1 MERDN
6 KFKRIGRL
14 LSVICLFVVIALTAV
29 ACSGSKT
36 NPYLKSADV
45 QITLNE
51 DGSIDVTETDV
62 VHFGSRSDPWWNYY
76 KDVSKYNQDSNV
88 LSEISNVKVFLD
100 GQELITYKDGKDPD
114 DFTSADKR
122 NYANTGYVYERSKYY
137 EVGVYM
143 SEFDNGDRTITLSY
157 TLSDVMISYA
167 DCAGFY
173 YKFVS
178 ESNEMSYDKF
188 TATVKFAAASRD
200 DTYVWTH
207 IDDGGAEG
215 TMSAGDTVTEINYSA
230 ENLSAGVYL
239 ETRILLPQENYN
251 GLKVKKSATKSDV
264 IAEEKAWY
272 DEFTKE
278 VRRLQILNIV
288 DIVLAIVVAAAG
300 AAAVFLLTK
309 KRKPLD
315 LIDKPVY
322 EREIPEG
329 WTAGEFAHV
338 YKYYG
343 KYDVGDAM
351 SATILELFRRHFISI
366 DVGEKKKQA
375 KITVIPRSTE
385 TLAPHEKTVYDML
398 KSVSGGQPFEM
409 RELEKC
415 AKKDYK
421 IYAKIIEKFKEQ
433 TKAKAVKMKFYPTSK
448 DDKYGK
454 IMGGVGFFAIVL
466 AGIAFVAWFI
476 FGEFFPHFPIVIA
489 PLVLTFIACKVVLK
503 KQKEPLQ
510 EPSQRLYDD
519 FNALGKFMT
528 EFSNMDSHELP
539 ALVLWEEYMVYAT
552 AMGIADKVSEQLEI
566 AYPQYRQMVTE
577 NNGNFDSMDAF
588 TILYLM
594 SPRFRI
600 NTGFAF
606 NASIMQIS
614 NTVASMQRN
623 AKIMSAAKTIGSL
636 TGGGKGGGG
645 FSGGGGGFGGGGSHA
660 R

>member
-6 KFKRIGRL
+6 KFKRVGRL
-14 LSVICLFVVIALTAV
+14 LSVVCLFVVIALTAV
-29 ACSGSKT
+29 ACSGNKT

-51 DGSIDVTETDV
+51 DGSIDVVETDV
-62 VHFGSRSDPWWNYY
+62 VHFGGRSDPWWNYY
-76 KDVSKYNQDSNV
+76 KDVSKFNNSV
-88 LSEISNVKVFLD
+88 LCEISNVKVSLD
-100 GQELITYKDGKDPD
+100 GKELDTNVDGKDPD
-114 DFTSADKR
+114 DFSSIDKR
-122 NYANTGYVYERSKYY
+122 NYADTGYVYERSGYY

-143 SEFDNGDRTITLSY
+143 SEFDKGDRTITLSY
-157 TLSDVMISYA
+157 TLSNVMISYA

-173 YKFVS
+173 YQFVS
-178 ESNEMSYDKF
+178 KSNEMSYDKF
-188 TATVKFAAASRD
+188 TATVKFSAVARESM
-200 DTYVWTH
+200 YVWTH

-215 TMSAGDTVTEINYSA
+215 TMPAGDTVTEVNYSA
-230 ENLSAGVYL
+230 ENLSKGVYL
-239 ETRILLPQENYN
+239 ETRILLPQENYRGIEVEN
-251 GLKVKKSATKSDV
+251 SATRAAI
-264 IAEEKAWY
+264 IAEEQAWY
-272 DEFTKE
+272 DEFAKE
-278 VRRLQILNIV
+278 VRRLRILNIV
-288 DIVLAIVVAAAG
+288 DIVLTIAVAIAG
-300 AAAVFLLTK
+300 ALSVVLLIK

-338 YKYYG
+338 YRYYDKYN
-343 KYDVGDAM
+343 VGDAM

-375 KITVIPRSTE
+375 KITVIQRSTD

-398 KSVSGGQPFEM
+398 NSVSNGQPFEM
-409 RELEKC
+409 KELEKC
-415 AKKDYK
+415 AKNDYQN
-421 IYAKIIEKFKEQ
+421 YAKIIEKFKEQ
-433 TKAKAVKMKFYPTSK
+433 TKAKAVKMKFFPVSK
-448 DDKYGK
+448 DDKYGNA
-454 IMGGVGFFAIVL
+454 MGCVGFSAIAL
-466 AGIAFVAWFI
+466 AGIAFVAWFF
-476 FGEFFPHFPIVIA
+476 FGSLFPHFPIVIA
-489 PLVLTFIACKVVLK
+489 PLILTFIAFKVVSK
-503 KQKEPLQ
+503 KQKEPLN

-519 FNALGKFMT
+519 FRALGKFMT
-528 EFSNMDSHELP
+528 EFSDMESHELP

-600 NTGFAF
+600 NTGLAF
-606 NASIMQIS
+606 NASIINIS

-623 AKIMSAAKTIGSL
+623 AKVLSAAKTIGSIA
-636 TGGGKGGGG
+636 GGGKGGGG
-645 FSGGGGGFGGGGSHA
+645 FRGGGGGFGGGGSHA

>member
-6 KFKRIGRL
+6 NFKRIGSL
-14 LSVICLFVVIALTAV
+14 ISVICLFVVITLTAV
-29 ACSGSKT
+29 ACSGGKS

-45 QITLNE
+45 EITLNE
-51 DGSIDVTETDV
+51 DGSIDVVETDV
-62 VHFGSRSDPWWNYY
+62 VHFGGRSDPWWNYY
-76 KDVSKYNQDSNV
+76 KDVSKYNNSV
-88 LSEISNVKVFLD
+88 LCEISNVKVSLD
-100 GQELITYKDGKDPD
+100 GQELIIYDDGKDPD
-114 DFTSADKR
+114 DFTSGDKR
-122 NYANTGYVYERSKYY
+122 NYADTGYVYERSDYY

-143 SEFDNGDRTITLSY
+143 SEFDSGDKTITLSY
-157 TLSDVMISYA
+157 TLSNVMISYA

-178 ESNEMSYDKF
+178 DTNEMSYEKF
-188 TATVKFAAASRD
+188 TAKVKFDAANRD
-200 DTYVWTH
+200 DAYVWTH

-215 TMSAGDTVTEINYSA
+215 TMPAGDTVTEINYSA

-251 GLKVKKSATKSDV
+251 GLKVKKSATQADV
-264 IAEEKAWY
+264 IAEELTWFNEYQK
-272 DEFTKE
+272 K
-278 VRRLQILNIV
+278 VKILRTLNV
-288 DIVLAIVVAAAG
+288 LDIVLSIAVAAAG
-300 AAAVFLLTK
+300 VAAAILLVK
-309 KRKPLD
+309 KRKPLE

-343 KYDVGDAM
+343 KYNVGDAM
-351 SATILELFRRHFISI
+351 SATILELFRRRFISI
-366 DVGEKKKQA
+366 DVGDKKKQA
-375 KITVIPRSTE
+375 KITVIKRSVE
-385 TLAPHEKTVYDML
+385 SLAPHERTVYEML
-398 KSVSGGQPFEM
+398 NSVSGGQPFEM
-409 RELEKC
+409 KDLERC
-415 AKKDYK
+415 AKKNYET
-421 IYAKIIEKFKEQ
+421 YAKIIEKFKNQ
-433 TKAKAVKMKFYPTSK
+433 TKAKALNMKFFPDARS
-448 DDKYGK
+448 DKYGNMMNV
-454 IMGGVGFFAIVL
+454 IGFAALILAIALFA
-466 AGIAFVAWFI
+466 AWF
-476 FGEFFPHFPIVIA
+476 FVGKFFPHFPIATV
-489 PLVLTFIACKVVLK
+489 PLALVFIAFLIIRK
-503 KQKEPLQ
+503 KQKAPLKEQ
-510 EPSQRLYDD
+510 SQRLYDK
-519 FNALGKFMT
+519 FFALGKFMT

-566 AYPQYRQMVTE
+566 AYPQYKQMVTE
-577 NNGNFDSMDAF
+577 NGGNFDSMDAF

-600 NTGFAF
+600 NTGLAF

-623 AKIMSAAKTIGSL
+623 AKILSAAKTIGSL

>member
-6 KFKRIGRL
+6 NFKRIGRL
-14 LSVICLFVVIALTAV
+14 LSVVCLFVVIALTAV
-29 ACSGSKT
+29 ACSGDKT

-51 DGSIDVTETDV
+51 DGSIDVVETDV
-62 VHFGSRSDPWWNYY
+62 VHFGGRSDPWWNYY
-76 KDVSKYNQDSNV
+76 KDVSKYNNGV
-88 LSEISNVKVFLD
+88 LCEISNVKVSLD
-100 GQELITYKDGKDPD
+100 GQELTTNINGKDPE
-114 DFTSADKR
+114 DFTSTDKR
-122 NYANTGYVYERSKYY
+122 NYADTGYVYERSSFY

-143 SEFDNGDRTITLSY
+143 SEFDRGDRTITLTY
-157 TLSDVMISYA
+157 TLSNVMISYA

-173 YKFVS
+173 YQFVS
-178 ESNEMSYDKF
+178 KTNEMSYDKF
-188 TATVKFAAASRD
+188 TATVKFSAVARENM
-200 DTYVWTH
+200 YVWTH

-215 TMSAGDTVTEINYSA
+215 TMPAGDTVTEVNYTA
-230 ENLSAGVYL
+230 ENLSEGVYL

-251 GLKVKKSATKSDV
+251 GIVVENSTTKAAI
-264 IAEEKAWY
+264 IAEEQAWY
-272 DEFTKE
+272 DEFAKE

-288 DIVLAIVVAAAG
+288 DIVLTIVVAIAG
-300 AAAVFLLTK
+300 ALSVVLLIR

-315 LIDKPVY
+315 LIDKPIY

-338 YKYYG
+338 YQYYDKYN
-343 KYDVGDAM
+343 VGDAM

-398 KSVSGGQPFEM
+398 NSVSNGQPFEM
-409 RELEKC
+409 KELEKC

-421 IYAKIIEKFKEQ
+421 NYAKIIEKFKEQ

-448 DDKYGK
+448 DDKYGNA
-454 IMGGVGFFAIVL
+454 MGCVGFSAIVL
-466 AGIAFVAWFI
+466 AGIAFVAWFF
-476 FGEFFPHFPIVIA
+476 FGRFFPHFPIVIA
-489 PLVLTFIACKVVLK
+489 PLILTFLAYKIVLR
-503 KQKEPLQ
+503 KQKEPLK
-510 EPSQRLYDD
+510 ESSQRLYDD
-519 FNALGKFMT
+519 FRALGKFMT
-528 EFSNMDSHELP
+528 EFSNLDQHELP

-577 NNGNFDSMDAF
+577 NDGNFDSMDAF

-600 NTGFAF
+600 NTGLAF
-606 NASIMQIS
+606 NASIINIS
-614 NTVASMQRN
+614 NTVAAMERN
-623 AKIMSAAKTIGSL
+623 AKILSAAKTIGSVA
-636 TGGGKGGGG
+636 GGGKGGGG
-645 FSGGGGGFGGGGSHA
+645 FRGGGGGFGGGGSHA

>member
-6 KFKRIGRL
+6 KFKRVGRL
-14 LSVICLFVVIALTAV
+14 LSVVCLFVVIALTAV
-29 ACSGSKT
+29 ACSGNKT

-51 DGSIDVTETDV
+51 DGSIDVVETDV
-62 VHFGSRSDPWWNYY
+62 VHFGGRSDPWWNYY
-76 KDVSKYNQDSNV
+76 KDVSKYNNGV
-88 LSEISNVKVFLD
+88 LCEISNVNVSLD
-100 GQELITYKDGKDPD
+100 GQKLDTDVDGKDPN
-114 DFTSADKR
+114 DFSSADKR
-122 NYANTGYVYERSKYY
+122 NYADTGYVYERSNYY

-143 SEFDNGDRTITLSY
+143 SEFDKGDRTVTVSY
-157 TLSDVMISYA
+157 TLSNVMLSYA

-173 YKFVS
+173 YQFVS
-178 ESNEMSYDKF
+178 KSNEMSYDKF
-188 TATVKFAAASRD
+188 TATVRFSAVDRESM
-200 DTYVWTH
+200 YVWTH

-215 TMSAGDTVTEINYSA
+215 TMPAGDTVTEVNYSA
-230 ENLSAGVYL
+230 ENLSEGVYL
-239 ETRILLPQENYN
+239 ETRILLPQENYS
-251 GLKVKKSATKSDV
+251 GIEVKNSATKAAI
-264 IAEEKAWY
+264 IAEEQAWY
-272 DEFTKE
+272 DEFAKE
-278 VRRLQILNIV
+278 VKRLQILNVV
-288 DIVLAIVVAAAG
+288 DIVLTIVVAIAEALS
-300 AAAVFLLTK
+300 VVLLIK

-315 LIDKPVY
+315 LIDKPIY
-322 EREIPEG
+322 EREIPAG

-338 YKYYG
+338 YQYYDKYN
-343 KYDVGDAM
+343 VGDAM

-375 KITVIPRSTE
+375 KITVIPRSTD
-385 TLAPHEKTVYDML
+385 TLAPHEKIVYDML
-398 KSVSGGQPFEM
+398 NSVSNGRPFEM

-421 IYAKIIEKFKEQ
+421 NYAKIIEKFKEQ
-433 TKAKAVKMKFYPTSK
+433 TKAKAVKMNFYPTSK
-448 DDKYGK
+448 DDKYGNT
-454 IMGGVGFFAIVL
+454 MGCVGFLAIVL
-466 AGIAFVAWFI
+466 AGIAFVAWFF
-476 FGEFFPHFPIVIA
+476 FGRFFPHFPIVIA
-489 PLVLTFIACKVVLK
+489 PLILTFIAFKLVLK
-503 KQKEPLQ
+503 KQKEPLK

-519 FNALGKFMT
+519 FRALGKFMT

-600 NTGFAF
+600 NTGLAF
-606 NASIMQIS
+606 NASIINIS

-623 AKIMSAAKTIGSL
+623 AKILSAAKTIG
-636 TGGGKGGGG
+636 TIAGGGKGGGG
-645 FSGGGGGFGGGGSHA
+645 FRGGGGGFGGGGSHA

>member
-14 LSVICLFVVIALTAV
+14 LSVVCLFVVIALTAV

-45 QITLNE
+45 LITLNE
-51 DGSIDVTETDV
+51 DGSIDVVETDV
-62 VHFGSRSDPWWNYY
+62 VHFGGRSDPWWNYY
-76 KDVSKYNQDSNV
+76 KDVSKYNSDTRCDV
-88 LSEISNVKVFLD
+88 SNVKVSLD
-100 GQELITYKDGKDPD
+100 GRELITYTDGKDPD

-122 NYANTGYVYERSKYY
+122 NYADTGYVYERSSFY

-143 SEFDNGDRTITLSY
+143 SEFDKGDRTITFSY
-157 TLSDVMISYA
+157 TLSNVMINYA

-178 ESNEMSYDKF
+178 DTNEMSYDKF
-188 TATVKFAAASRD
+188 TATVKFAAVNRD
-200 DTYVWTH
+200 DMYVWTH

-215 TMSAGDTVTEINYSA
+215 TIPAGDIVTEVNYSA
-230 ENLSAGVYL
+230 EDLSEGVYL
-239 ETRILLPQENYN
+239 ETRILLPQQNYN
-251 GLKVKKSATKSDV
+251 GIEVNNSATKAAI
-264 IAEEKAWY
+264 IAEEQAWY
-272 DEFTKE
+272 DEFAKE
-278 VRRLQILNIV
+278 VRRLKILNIV
-288 DIVLAIVVAAAG
+288 DIVLTIVVAIAG
-300 AAAVFLLTK
+300 ALSVVLLIK

-315 LIDKPVY
+315 LIDKPIY

-338 YKYYG
+338 YQYYDKYN
-343 KYDVGDAM
+343 VGDAM

-375 KITVIPRSTE
+375 KITVIQRDTE

-398 KSVSGGQPFEM
+398 NSVSNGQPFEM
-409 RELEKC
+409 KELEKC
-415 AKKDYK
+415 AKKYYNN
-421 IYAKIIEKFKEQ
+421 YAKTIEKFKEQ
-433 TKAKAVKMKFYPTSK
+433 TKAKAVKMKFYPTFK
-448 DDKYGK
+448 DDKYGNV
-454 IMGGVGFFAIVL
+454 MGCVSFSAIVL
-466 AGIAFVAWFI
+466 AGVAFVAWFL
-476 FGEFFPHFPIVIA
+476 FGSFFPHFPIVIA
-489 PLVLTFIACKVVLK
+489 PLILTFIAYRVVLK
-503 KQKEPLQ
+503 KQKAPLK
-510 EPSQRLYDD
+510 ESSQRLYDD
-519 FNALGKFMT
+519 FRALGKFMT

-577 NNGNFDSMDAF
+577 NSGNFDSMDAF

-600 NTGFAF
+600 NTGLAF
-606 NASIMQIS
+606 NASIINIS

-623 AKIMSAAKTIGSL
+623 AKILSAAKTIGSL
-636 TGGGKGGGG
+636 AGGGKGGGG
-645 FSGGGGGFGGGGSHA
+645 FRGGGGGFGGGGSHA